1 MMEKMLRLVETTLS
15 NDKFNIL
22 HTVFSFITFMKSR
35 IWLMKV
41 VFSLNFDMS
50 LCFRTS
56 YLNCKIRF
64 PRPDSQIIQV
74 WMKNI
79 YTFQTQSG
87 FKYKFRVFVLNKTK
101 ERDLIL
107 FFLFVLLPG
116 KLVFKNAK
124 TGLYPAE
131 ESRYV
136 QCQYWNHG
144 DFTHKVVCSH
154 LFKIP
159 TPLNLKGLEFSS
171 FSFQNSE

>member
-1 MMEKMLRLVETTLS
+1 MLRLVETTLS

-41 VFSLNFDMS
+41 VFSLNFDTS

-79 YTFQTQSG
+79 YTFRTQSS
-87 FKYKFRVFVLNKTK
+87 FKYKFRGFVLNKRK

-107 FFLFVLLPG
+107 FFCLHCFLENLFSKMQRQQDCILLKNPDMCSVSMG
-116 KLVFKNAK
+116 TTVISLTKLSVQTSSK
-124 TGLYPAE
+124 YP
-131 ESRYV
+131 
-136 QCQYWNHG
+136 
-144 DFTHKVVCSH
+144 H
-154 LFKIP
+154 L
-159 TPLNLKGLEFSS
+159 
-171 FSFQNSE
+171 